1 MSKMSE
7 LNDKIQE
14 KQYFIIRGILRWISK
29 NRFRS
34 VWGCVLTA
42 ILGGYLFYY
51 HRYVW
56 QLILCAVATAG
67 AAVLFILFK
76 ILCAYHD
83 KHYIY
88 YKDESGEICVKYVKD
103 SFSPEKKKTK
113 RKTFTPVVVAT
124 STKTNYFIDCKSLT
138 EAKALHRTL
147 AKQYHPDQTG
157 DNGEKLSE
165 INKQFG
171 EFEKKISEEKK

>member
-1 MSKMSE
+1 MGKISE
-7 LNDKIQE
+7 LNEKIQE

-29 NRFRS
+29 NHFRS
-34 VWGCVLTA
+34 VWVCVLTA
-42 ILGGYLFYY
+42 ILGGYLFYC

-56 QLILCAVATAG
+56 QLILCSVATAG
-67 AAVLFILFK
+67 AMGLFIIFK

-88 YKDESGEICVKYVKD
+88 YKDEDGELCVNYVKD

-113 RKTFTPVVVAT
+113 RKTFTPIVVAT
-124 STKTNYFIDCKSLT
+124 STKTDYFIACKSLA

-171 EFEKKISEEKK
+171 EFEKKITQGEK